1 MSAMEDISAFVDRQ
15 NLTRFRNQLEKGVK
29 NEPARSLL
37 LDLLVEQEKRFGMG
51 QEQLERVDRHIT
63 RLRQIIA
70 GQVQLIDRLR
80 SKRLCTQQAEVVLD
94 TLNDMMLVHQSFR
107 ETVIAT
113 HSINHELADAR
124 GGGF

>member
-1 MSAMEDISAFVDRQ
+1 MEDISAFVDRQ
-15 NLTRFRNQLEKGVK
+15 NLTRFRLEKGVK

-70 GQVQLIDRLR
+70 GLVQLIDRLR
-80 SKRLCTQQAEVVLD
+80 SKRLCTQQAEVVL
-94 TLNDMMLVHQSFR
+94 
-107 ETVIAT
+107 IP
-113 HSINHELADAR
+113 
-124 GGGF
+124 